1 LKNKIDSTK
10 NQSPMRFLKTVLFAL
25 FLVLSYN
32 SNAQD
37 PNKPDLRDGSCT
49 ICKGNAQNYSILNV
63 FFSDAA
69 GNPNNICE
77 GDGPYFISLLY
88 TSNSRSGIHNFR
100 IIADIVKKDRNNPNG
115 APLNSFYINEY
126 VGSINPCN
134 SGSCIITI
142 PIPNIGIECQNEFYE
157 LSQPLVSWTTSAAK
171 DLEDS
176 YTCQS
181 YPAAQCLN
189 NRSSI
194 PIEVGVLSYTF
205 EPIFECFVGDL
216 NQTNVSFIITSL
228 FGGNP
233 TLDYNANWNF
243 TFSDGTS
250 LSSSEFNPTVWNRA
264 VGSTFNATLT
274 ISQQGLVGNP
284 GTITTTVPNA
294 LTTEN
299 VILSERVI
307 ESTIDENSGLD
318 LATGLIEIEFVEGD
332 YFHFWTSLDDPT
344 FYSEEATIDSLVGGT
359 TYKLTTIDNATG
371 RCRVDLFLMDA
382 RILPVEISEFD
393 AEFINQSRTAKI
405 TWVTFKEMGNSHFE
419 IERSV
424 DNINDFR
431 VIGTVEGMGF
441 KDTKTEYGFEDM
453 SLPFTESIV
462 YYRIKQY
469 DFNGKSTTGKVF
481 SVRIAGSSAPGN
493 IWKVYPNP
501 LVGGDRLN
509 IKLAD
514 FKGYNGELIGVRI
527 ISSTA
532 MTYQVQAKSESELNE
547 VLGNLINRI
556 PKGVLMIE
564 IQWGQKVEH
573 FKLLKK

>member
-1 LKNKIDSTK
+1 
-10 NQSPMRFLKTVLFAL
+10 MRFLKTVLFAL

-32 SNAQD
+32 SIAQD

-69 GNPNNICE
+69 GNPNDICE

-88 TSNSRSGIHNFR
+88 TSNSNKEINNFR

-115 APLNSFYINEY
+115 DPLDSFYINEY
-126 VGSINPCN
+126 VGSVNPCN

-189 NRSSI
+189 SRGSI

-205 EPIFECFVGDL
+205 EPIFECFEGDL

-250 LSSSEFNPTVWNRA
+250 LSSSEFNPTVWNRP
-264 VGSTFNATLT
+264 VGSSFNATLT
-274 ISQQGLVGNP
+274 ISQQGLVGNS

-307 ESTIDENSGLD
+307 ESTIDENSGQD
-318 LATGLIEIEFVEGD
+318 LASGLIEIEFVEGD
-332 YFHFWTSLDDPT
+332 YLHFWTSLDDPT

-359 TYKLTTIDNATG
+359 TYKLTTIDNSTG
-371 RCRVDLFLMDA
+371 RCRVDLFVLDA

-393 AEFINQSRTAKI
+393 AKFLNASRTTKI
-405 TWVTFKEMGNSHFE
+405 TWATFKEMGNSHFE

-441 KDTKTEYGFEDM
+441 KDSMTEYDFEDM

-469 DFNGKSTTGKVF
+469 DFNGKATTGKVF
-481 SVRIAGSSAPGN
+481 SVRIAGSLSTGN

-501 LVGGDRLN
+501 LVGGERLN

-547 VLGNLINRI
+547 VLGNLINRV
-556 PKGVLMIE
+556 PNGVLMIE

>member
-1 LKNKIDSTK
+1 
-10 NQSPMRFLKTVLFAL
+10 MRFLKRVLFAL
-25 FLVLSYN
+25 FLLLSNN
-32 SNAQD
+32 SLAQD

-77 GDGPYFISLLY
+77 GNGPYYISLLY

-100 IIADIVKKDRNNPNG
+100 VIADIVKKDRNNPDG

-157 LSQPLVSWTTSAAK
+157 LSQPLVSWTTSASK

-189 NRSSI
+189 NKTSI

-205 EPIFECFVGDL
+205 EPTFECFEGDFD
-216 NQTNVSFIITSL
+216 QTNVSFIITSL

-250 LSSSEFNPTVWNRA
+250 LSSTEFNPTVWNRA
-264 VGSTFNATLT
+264 VGSSINATLT
-274 ISQQGLVGNP
+274 ISQQSLVGNQV
-284 GTITTTVPNA
+284 TIATTVPNA
-294 LTTEN
+294 LSSEN

-307 ESTIDENSGLD
+307 ESTIDENTGED
-318 LATGLIEIEFVEGD
+318 LATGQIEIEFVDGD

-344 FYSEEATIDSLVGGT
+344 FYSEESTIDSLVGGT

-371 RCRVDLFLMDA
+371 TCRVDLFLMDA
-382 RILPVEISEFD
+382 RILPVEIAEFD
-393 AEFINQSRTAKI
+393 AKYLNDSRTSKI
-405 TWVTFKEMGNSHFE
+405 SWATYKEMGNSHFE

-431 VIGTVEGMGF
+431 PIGTVEGMGF
-441 KDTKTEYGFEDM
+441 KDTMTGYEYTDM

-469 DFNGKSTTGKVF
+469 DFNGKATTGKVF
-481 SVRIAGSSAPGN
+481 SVRIAGSMAAGN

-501 LVGGDRLN
+501 LVGGDLLN

-547 VLGNLINRI
+547 VLGNLVNRI

-564 IQWGQKVEH
+564 IQWGENVEH